1 MPYEYVIL
9 SPEKVELRYDLG
21 GIGSRALAAVLDD
34 FLLFLMH
41 ALILTVVALLE
52 ANFQLTSNL
61 AAGVGEG
68 WLIGGYIF
76 FLFLSWFGYYIG
88 FEIMWN
94 GQTIGKRLLGLRVI
108 KMDGTPAAPAQ
119 IFMRELVRLVDAL
132 PMCLFGYNVAGTVAF
147 FNPYSQRIGDMLAG
161 TIVVKERRTSA
172 PQWRH
177 LSELSER
184 VHPLEDLIPS
194 VQPLTTNDYR
204 AIRNFLDRRDQFA
217 PEVRHHLADS
227 LFAQVSEKLSLM
239 LPPDTPVEQVLEAV
253 VRKFARER
261 GLLD

>member
-9 SPEKVELRYDLG
+9 SPEKVELRYDIG

-41 ALILTVVALLE
+41 ALILTAVALLE
-52 ANFQLTSNL
+52 DAFGFTSNL
-61 AAGVGEG
+61 AASIGWG

-76 FLFLSWFGYYIG
+76 FVFLSWFGYYIF
-88 FEIMWN
+88 FEIIWN

-108 KMDGTPAAPAQ
+108 KMDGTPAAPVN

-132 PMCLFGYNVAGTVAF
+132 PLCLFGYTVAGSVAF

-161 TIVVKERRTSA
+161 TIVVKERRTSL
-172 PQWRH
+172 PEVER
-177 LSELSER
+177 LSEMSEQT
-184 VHPLEDLIPS
+184 HPLEGLVPS
-194 VQPLTTNDYR
+194 VQSLSTTDYR
-204 AIRNFLDRRDQFA
+204 AIRNFLDRRDQFP
-217 PEVRHHLADS
+217 PEVRQHLSNS
-227 LFAQVSEKLSLM
+227 LFAQVTEKLSLM
-239 LPPDTPVEQVLEAV
+239 LPPDTPVEQLLEAV
-253 VRKFARER
+253 VRKVARER

>member
-41 ALILTVVALLE
+41 ALILTTVALLE
-52 ANFQLTSNL
+52 ENFQFTSHL
-61 AAGVGEG
+61 AANIG
-68 WLIGGYIF
+68 WGWVLGGYSF

-88 FEIMWN
+88 LEIRWN

-132 PMCLFGYNVAGTVAF
+132 PMCLFGYTIAGTVAF

-161 TIVVKERRTSA
+161 TLVVKERRTTA

-177 LSELSER
+177 LSELSEQ
-184 VHPLEDLIPS
+184 VHPLENLIHS
-194 VQPLTTNDYR
+194 VQSLTTNDYR
-204 AIRNFLDRRDQFA
+204 AIRNFLDRRDQFS
-217 PEVRHHLADS
+217 PEVRRHLADS
-227 LFAQVSEKLSLM
+227 LFAQVTENLSLM

-253 VRKFARER
+253 VRKYARER
-261 GLLD
+261 GLLE